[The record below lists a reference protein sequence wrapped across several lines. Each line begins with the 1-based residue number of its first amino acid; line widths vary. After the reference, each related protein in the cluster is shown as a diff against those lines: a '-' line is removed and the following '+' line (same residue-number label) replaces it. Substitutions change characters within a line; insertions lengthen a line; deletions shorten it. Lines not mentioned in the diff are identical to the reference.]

1 MKRKTLSFRCIANDD
16 GDGLKVVPPPHDAS
30 MVAGPVAS
38 LKGTPVD
45 CLCWHVAAEVA
56 FYKSEVLQ
64 TIYDRYGKSK
74 PLPAGT
80 GGGTKGVVFDGIC
93 DVAHTLYRQGI
104 DYLPLLIDHAH
115 RAGIAF
121 YASFR
126 MNDIHHRSHPDGCL
140 APDFWKQHQEY
151 RIWGETDAYS
161 YYNGAM
167 DYSFEEVRERK
178 LAAIVEVARNYAVD
192 GIELDMSREP
202 YFFQPDEAWDKRG
215 ILTEF
220 LIQVR
225 TRLKAAGRDIPIMVR
240 TLFREDR
247 LRHGGMDLRT
257 WIVEGRLDILVCTD
271 LCNTFRADL
280 EPWLSLCRKH
290 KIPFYPSLE
299 GWFAWNRRNFYDIFP
314 NPDASPQGLAPGG
327 DRDTRGLMLRAA
339 AQNFAAQDISGLAL
353 YNLWPRPN
361 NCKPPAHLTELFDF
375 LHRDKRYQFWE
386 ELPLYVEAQR
396 PPQYHQTIKFPVCG
410 ADIGGPDSRVTLR
423 FRQMAVRGPHAEGK
437 YEQPSIVPPGLLKY
451 TLNGVDI
458 EERAI
463 TRSEQ
468 PAGRI
473 PSGYNLKSHEL
484 IEFRLP
490 GTALQNGMN
499 RLAFSMPEP
508 LTDHEPYVYIFELD
522 VEVRFPAAN

>member
-1 MKRKTLSFRCIANDD
+1 MSTRQKKTLSYRCILNDD
-16 GDGLKVVPPPHDAS
+16 GDGLKVVLPPHDVS

-45 CLCWHVAAEVA
+45 CLCWMVAAEVA
-56 FYKSEVLQ
+56 SYKSKVLE
-64 TIYDRYGKSK
+64 TIYDLYGKSK

-80 GGGTKGVVFDGIC
+80 GGGAEGVVFDGTC

-126 MNDIHHRSHPDGCL
+126 MNDIHHRARPDGCL
-140 APDFWKQHQEY
+140 APDFWKKHQEY
-151 RIWGETDAYS
+151 RIWGETDAHS

-220 LIQVR
+220 LVQVR
-225 TRLKAAGRDIPIMVR
+225 ARLKAAGRDIPIMVR

-247 LRHGGMDLRT
+247 LRHGGMDLRA

-280 EPWLSLCRKH
+280 EPWLSLCREH

-299 GWFAWNRRNFYDIFP
+299 GWFACDKRNFYDIFP
-314 NPDASPQGLAPGG
+314 NPDAPRHSLVSAA
-327 DRDTRGLMLRAA
+327 DRGPTLRAA
-339 AQNFAAQDISGLAL
+339 AQNFLAQDIAGLEL
-353 YNLWPRPN
+353 FNLFARPN
-361 NCKPPAHLTELFDF
+361 NCKPPAYLTEMYDF
-375 LHRDKRYQFWE
+375 LHRDKRYEFWE
-386 ELPLYVEAQR
+386 ALPLYVEAQR
-396 PPQYHQTIKFPVCG
+396 PPQYHQTIKFPICG
-410 ADIGGPDSRVTLR
+410 ADIGGADSQVTLR
-423 FRQMAVRGPHAEGK
+423 FRQMAVACPHSVK

-451 TLNGVDI
+451 ALNGVDI
-458 EERAI
+458 VERAI

-473 PSGYNLKSHEL
+473 PSGYNLKSHEQ
-484 IEFRLP
+484 IEINLP
-490 GTALQNGMN
+490 GTALRNGMN
-499 RLAFSMPEP
+499 QLAFFMPKV
-508 LTDHEPYVYIFELD
+508 LTDRDPYVYIFELN
-522 VEVRFPAAN
+522 VEVRFAGAS